1 MNSIK
6 KKNKVIKIWGN
17 GLAKR
22 EIIYVDDI
30 ADACI
35 YFMNKKIKD
44 SLINIGTG
52 NELSIK
58 EYVKLF
64 LKVLLPNKKVKI
76 LYDKSKPN
84 GVPRKVMDISKAK
97 KYGWKNKTDLKKAIL
112 ITYNDYVKNIK
123 K

>member
-1 MNSIK
+1 MVQQK
-6 KKNKVIKIWGN
+6 
-17 GLAKR
+17 

-30 ADACI
+30 ADACV

-123 K
+123 KQTIFIKFVFTINYYLV